1 MRQPFLKEVTNVK
14 INPSN
19 VDIITSAVN
28 PEHYP
33 ETGLKEIALSGR
45 SNVGKSSFINAMCGR
60 KGVARTSSKPGKTIT
75 LNFYN
80 ADNKFVF
87 VDVPG
92 YGYAK
97 QSKSEREKWGGMI
110 EGYLKERPT
119 LTCVVQLVD
128 LRHPPTA
135 DDISMYDFL
144 KYYELPVIIVATKAD
159 KIARGK
165 IQKHISIIKRELEM
179 ETEDQIF
186 PFSSL
191 DKRNLPEIMTALQ
204 KFV

>member
-1 MRQPFLKEVTNVK
+1 MK

-19 VDIITSAVN
+19 VDIITSAVS

-87 VDVPG
+87 VVPG

-110 EGYLKERPT
+110 EGYLTERKT

-165 IQKHISIIKRELEM
+165 IQKHISIIKKDLEM
-179 ETEDQIF
+179 EAQIF